1 MQPRSPK
8 IVTLAGAVLLG
19 LASVAVA
26 HGHDEGMSMDMGEP
40 SVARPVITSA
50 ANGTAPD
57 SYFRYG
63 EHSGLMMAHIFLMT
77 IAWVFVLPIGR
88 QLPQALK
95 QVNS

>member
-1 MQPRSPK
+1 MQSPSPK
-8 IVTLAGAVLLG
+8 FVTLAGAVLLG

-26 HGHDEGMSMDMGEP
+26 HGHDENMNMDMGEP
-40 SVARPVITSA
+40 SIARPIISQA
-50 ANGTAPD
+50 ANVTAPE

-88 QLPQALK
+88 
-95 QVNS
+95 